1 MESERI
7 TSITISVE
15 ELRRSLECPVCLITP
30 KVGPLYQCQ
39 SGHIICPGCY
49 AKVIPTCP
57 QCKFIYP
64 FPPLGPIRNLFAEQQ
79 LEK

>member
-30 KVGPLYQCQ
+30 KVGPLYQCDN
-39 SGHIICPGCY
+39 GHILCPDCY
-49 AKVIPTCP
+49 KKVVECP
-57 QCKFIYP
+57 QCKKGIFH
-64 FPPLGPIRNLFAEQQ
+64 FTKPIRSLFAEQQ
-79 LEK
+79 LER